1 MLSLSRVQSC
11 ISILG
16 KVRFLLGGGGGWAGV
31 EFFGEKRRGP
41 PTSWNGF
48 NACLFRNT
56 QTKTSDPP
64 PPAPP
69 YLSKTK
75 ITGSENNKLEV
86 LLILLVFSVTP
97 PKIDQNHNQNHSTDK
112 VQNLGNERR

>member
-1 MLSLSRVQSC
+1 MRSLSRVQSC

-16 KVRFLLGGGGGWAGV
+16 KVRFLLGGGRGV
-31 EFFGEKRRGP
+31 GRGILEFFGEKRRGP

-64 PPAPP
+64 PIQD
-69 YLSKTK
+69 K
-75 ITGSENNKLEV
+75 NNRKR
-86 LLILLVFSVTP
+86 
-97 PKIDQNHNQNHSTDK
+97 K
-112 VQNLGNERR
+112 